1 MRVLSTIVSAGL
13 AMVALTGVAQAAEV
27 RVISSNAL
35 TEVLA
40 VLGPQFE
47 KATGNTLVIHY
58 DTTNALKKDILDG
71 EAFDV
76 AILTGPAMDD
86 LVRASKV
93 DPATRAEI
101 ARSGV
106 GVAYKTGAPAPDIH
120 DAASFK
126 DAMLAAHSVAYTTA
140 GASGLYFMSVCEKLG
155 IADQVKAKSK
165 VLQGGRVAE
174 LVARGEAELAA
185 QQISEL
191 LPVAG
196 VSIIPFPPDLQMYSS
211 FPAAVASTSKQPQA
225 AAALIRFLT
234 DPKNAALLKAKG
246 MEPG

>member
-1 MRVLSTIVSAGL
+1 MRLLSMMVSAAV
-13 AMVALTGVAQAAEV
+13 AMAALTGAAQAAEV

-35 TEVLA
+35 TEVLT

-47 KATGNTLVIHY
+47 RATGNTLVVHY
-58 DTTNALKKDILDG
+58 DTTTALKKDILDG

-86 LVRASKV
+86 LVRAAKV
-93 DPATRAEI
+93 DPASRAEV

-106 GVAYKTGAPAPDIH
+106 GVAYKTGAPVPDIH
-120 DAASFK
+120 DAAAFK
-126 DAMLAAHSVAYTTA
+126 NAMLAAHSVAYTTA
-140 GASGLYFMSVCEKLG
+140 GASGLYFMSVCNKLG
-155 IADQVKAKSK
+155 IAEQVKAKSK
-165 VLQGGRVAE
+165 VLPGGRVAE
-174 LVARGEAELAA
+174 LVARGDAELAA

-196 VSIIPFPPDLQMYSS
+196 VSIIPFPADLQMYSA
-211 FPAAVASTSKQPQA
+211 FPAAVATTSKQPQA

-234 DPKNAALLKAKG
+234 DPKNAELLKSKG

>member
-1 MRVLSTIVSAGL
+1 MRVFSMVGALAL
-13 AMVALTGVAQAAEV
+13 AMVALTGTARAAEV

-47 KATGNTLVIHY
+47 KATGNTLVVHY
-58 DTTNALKKDILDG
+58 DTTTVLKKDILGG

-76 AILTGPAMDD
+76 AILTGPAIDD
-86 LVRASKV
+86 LVHASKV
-93 DPATRAEI
+93 DPATRAEV

-126 DAMLAAHSVAYTTA
+126 NAMLAAHSVAYTTA

-165 VLQGGRVAE
+165 VLPVAVSPNWSRVAKPSSP
-174 LVARGEAELAA
+174 LSRSASCCRLPVCRSCRSRPTCRCTARF
-185 QQISEL
+185 L
-191 LPVAG
+191 LPSRRRANNR
-196 VSIIPFPPDLQMYSS
+196 
-211 FPAAVASTSKQPQA
+211 KQQ
-225 AAALIRFLT
+225 RR
-234 DPKNAALLKAKG
+234 
-246 MEPG
+246 

>member
-1 MRVLSTIVSAGL
+1 MRALSVVVATAL
-13 AMVALTGVAQAAEV
+13 AMVALTGAAQAAEI

-47 KATGNTLVIHY
+47 KATGNTLVVHY
-58 DTTNALKKDILDG
+58 DTTTALRKDIIAG

-86 LVRASKV
+86 LVHASKV
-93 DPATRAEI
+93 DPATRAEV

-126 DAMLAAHSVAYTTA
+126 NAMLAAHTVAYTTA
-140 GASGLYFMSVCEKLG
+140 GASGLYFLSVCEKLG
-155 IADQVKAKSK
+155 IADQVKAKSR
-165 VLQGGRVAE
+165 VLTGGRVAE

-196 VSIIPFPPDLQMYSS
+196 VSIVPFPPDLQMYSS

-234 DPKNAALLKAKG
+234 DPNNAALLKSKG

>member
-1 MRVLSTIVSAGL
+1 
-13 AMVALTGVAQAAEV
+13 
-27 RVISSNAL
+27 
-35 TEVLA
+35 
-40 VLGPQFE
+40 
-47 KATGNTLVIHY
+47 
-58 DTTNALKKDILDG
+58 
-71 EAFDV
+71 
-76 AILTGPAMDD
+76 
-86 LVRASKV
+86 
-93 DPATRAEI
+93 
-101 ARSGV
+101 
-106 GVAYKTGAPAPDIH
+106 
-120 DAASFK
+120 
-126 DAMLAAHSVAYTTA
+126 
-140 GASGLYFMSVCEKLG
+140 MSVCEKLG

>member
-1 MRVLSTIVSAGL
+1 MRVLSVVVATAL
-13 AMVALTGVAQAAEV
+13 AMVALTGAAQAAEI

-47 KATGNTLVIHY
+47 KATGNTLVVHY
-58 DTTNALKKDILDG
+58 DTTTALRKDIMAG

-86 LVRASKV
+86 LVHASKV
-93 DPATRAEI
+93 DPATRAEV

-126 DAMLAAHSVAYTTA
+126 NAMLAAHTVAYTTA

-165 VLQGGRVAE
+165 VLTGGRVAE

-196 VSIIPFPPDLQMYSS
+196 VSIVPFPPDLQMYSS

-234 DPKNAALLKAKG
+234 DPNNAALLKSKG
-246 MEPG
+246 MKPG